1 MGNSTLVFSGDSNN
15 GSGRLVFGE
24 QGSAVIPDALFSV
37 DAKLPGLG
45 VLTLRSGVRASVDAE
60 LPGLTANV
68 GLLWDANVSRGGLRA
83 ELQSVWQEAKP
94 TSAALIATW
103 QEAARLRVA
112 TESKWRECKP
122 THTALRSNWE
132 DMLRLRSAVFSHW
145 QEGVALRAGLSVP
158 WQDTLRLRS
167 AVFSRWQEGVALRA
181 GLSAPW
187 QDTLRLRSAV
197 FSHWQEGQPMRAAH
211 LASWRDGIPTREG
224 VRSHWEEA
232 RKPPPGV
239 SQRPTIT
246 PEIKLPCYDPATVGR
261 LIFSD
266 LAMGDG
272 RLVFVCQRPGQV
284 LPPAAIVIQPQRTYV
299 VINSVEIRRADD
311 LNGDPLPNETFSMS
325 LNHQSWTW
333 SFNATFHISARGA
346 VSPSASGDPVELEV
360 RINGQP
366 FRLLAESVNPSR
378 RFAEHTIAVSG
389 RGRAGHLDD
398 KAAIQTFGNTLDV
411 SAHQLVQECLTVN
424 GGGFGWNVDWQLT
437 DWIVPGGVWMHQGTW
452 ISAISDIAGAAGG
465 YLQPHDTEQIM
476 RVLPLW
482 PQPWWRF
489 DQLAPDIEL
498 PEGYSEVDDT
508 SITYQPAYNRIFVSG
523 ETGGILAD
531 VTRAGTAGD
540 ILKPMVV
547 HPLITEVGVAQKRAI
562 AELSQSGQA
571 LRHKLILPVNA
582 AKGGVIKPG
591 TILRYVDDGSA
602 WRTGL
607 VRSTNVALQNWPELT
622 QSLEIESHG

>member
-1 MGNSTLVFSGDSNN
+1 M
-15 GSGRLVFGE
+15 
-24 QGSAVIPDALFSV
+24 
-37 DAKLPGLG
+37 
-45 VLTLRSGVRASVDAE
+45 
-60 LPGLTANV
+60 
-68 GLLWDANVSRGGLRA
+68 
-83 ELQSVWQEAKP
+83 
-94 TSAALIATW
+94 
-103 QEAARLRVA
+103 
-112 TESKWRECKP
+112 
-122 THTALRSNWE
+122 
-132 DMLRLRSAVFSHW
+132 
-145 QEGVALRAGLSVP
+145 
-158 WQDTLRLRS
+158 
-167 AVFSRWQEGVALRA
+167 
-181 GLSAPW
+181 
-187 QDTLRLRSAV
+187 
-197 FSHWQEGQPMRAAH
+197 
-211 LASWRDGIPTREG
+211 
-224 VRSHWEEA
+224 
-232 RKPPPGV
+232 
-239 SQRPTIT
+239 
-246 PEIKLPCYDPATVGR
+246 
-261 LIFSD
+261 
-266 LAMGDG
+266 
-272 RLVFVCQRPGQV
+272 
-284 LPPAAIVIQPQRTYV
+284 
-299 VINSVEIRRADD
+299 
-311 LNGDPLPNETFSMS
+311 
-325 LNHQSWTW
+325 
-333 SFNATFHISARGA
+333 
-346 VSPSASGDPVELEV
+346 
-360 RINGQP
+360 
-366 FRLLAESVNPSR
+366 
-378 RFAEHTIAVSG
+378 
-389 RGRAGHLDD
+389 
-398 KAAIQTFGNTLDV
+398 
-411 SAHQLVQECLTVN
+411 QECLTVN

-498 PEGYSEVDDT
+498 PEGYSEVDDP

-571 LRHKLILPVNA
+571 LRHKLVLPVNA